1 MTHIRPIGC
10 ALCYTLVVLLTKKT
24 AASDSLLEQS
34 LHIHLDA
41 LILLIA
47 TPLIANVVTSTD
59 AVSSLGSLLFAE
71 LQTTNFKNWPALL
84 IIALSGV
91 AAMFC
96 LTHAYRIGQ
105 PARLTPF
112 EYFMI
117 IILLIYG
124 NIS

>member
-1 MTHIRPIGC
+1 MSHIRPIGC

-34 LHIHLDA
+34 LHIHLGA
-41 LILLIA
+41 LILLNS
-47 TPLIANVVTSTD
+47 TPLKANVVTSTD

-71 LQTTNFKNWPALL
+71 LQITNFKNWPALL

-96 LTHAYRIGQ
+96 LTHAYRTGQ
-105 PARLTPF
+105 PAWFAPF
-112 EYFMI
+112 EYFVI

-124 NIS
+124 NLS